1 METEIHVP
9 VGSPVIRKFP
19 IYVDE
24 HNVTDGALRLIKEL
38 RPAWDTSLVKTKL
51 FTDGTTNKLV
61 GCYVE
66 ESPEDM
72 VLVRVYGNKTELI
85 VDRDNELKSFQVLHA
100 NGCAPRLYCTFHNGI
115 CYEFMQGDALGTQD
129 VRDPV
134 LLRLIAG
141 EMARIHAIHAH
152 NGCVPKPNLWIKMRK
167 YFSLV
172 ATEFTDQASNARN
185 MMTSE
190 CQQILDSSLD
200 LSDQRRGPVQ
210 DEQLCPIVHAVPGW
224 SRKGQVC
231 AGKASTASSPIS
243 FPRIREEV
251 PSKEV
256 LEEEMAWMQQHLSQL
271 GSPVVLCHNDLLC
284 KNIIHNVKEGYV
296 RFIDY
301 EYSSYNYQAFDIG
314 NHFNEFAA
322 GMSQLDYSLYPSRQM
337 QLDWLRTYLK
347 TYKLFTKK
355 GADVS
360 EQELEALYV
369 QVNKFSLASH
379 FFWGFWAL
387 IQAKYSSIDFDF
399 LGYAVLRFNQYFKTK
414 PMVMTLKIPE

>member
-1 METEIHVP
+1 MSHIIINSEINSEKKRNHIMETEIHVP
-9 VGSPVIRKFP
+9 VGSPSIRKIP
-19 IYVDE
+19 IHVDE
-24 HNVTDGALRLIKEL
+24 HNVKDGAMRLIKEL
-38 RPAWDTSLVKTKL
+38 RPSWDINLVKIKL

-61 GCYVE
+61 GCYVD

-72 VLVRVYGNKTELI
+72 VLVRVYGHKTELI

-100 NGCAPRLYCTFHNGI
+100 NGCAPRLYCTFNNGI
-115 CYEFMQGDALGTQD
+115 CYEFMEGDALGTQD
-129 VRDPV
+129 VRDPI
-134 LLRLIAG
+134 LLRLIAT

-152 NGCVPKPNLWIKMRK
+152 NGCIPKPNLWIKMRK

-172 ATEFTDQASNARN
+172 ATEFTDQAANA
-185 MMTSE
+185 
-190 CQQILDSSLD
+190 
-200 LSDQRRGPVQ
+200 
-210 DEQLCPIVHAVPGW
+210 
-224 SRKGQVC
+224 
-231 AGKASTASSPIS
+231 
-243 FPRIREEV
+243 RIREEV

-256 LEEEMAWMQQHLSQL
+256 LEEEMTWMKEHLSQL

-284 KNIIHNVKEGYV
+284 KNIIYNEKEGYV

-314 NHFNEFAA
+314 NHFNEFA
-322 GMSQLDYSLYPSRQM
+322 GMSEPDYSLFPSREM
-337 QLDWLRTYLK
+337 QLDWLHTYLK
-347 TYKLFTKK
+347 AYKHFTKK
-355 GADVS
+355 GEEVN
-360 EQELEALYV
+360 QCELETLYV

-414 PMVMTLKIPE
+414 PMVMALKIPE